1 MTESKSSGGET
12 IIEGEKCTIP
22 LCAPESKPLGGK
34 IITTPFLVFAALA
47 VIAFLLLIKRFIY
60 GLGSVT
66 SLSDGYPWGIW
77 IAYDVVTGTAIAC
90 GGYAMALLV
99 YIFNKREYY
108 PLVRPA
114 LMAAMFGYT
123 LAGISI
129 FFDVG
134 RYWQAYNLFLPRF
147 SQLNSVMFEVALCV
161 TLYIFILWIE
171 FSPSFM
177 EWLKA
182 KGLLKTAN
190 KLMFIFIAIGVLLP
204 TMHQSSLGTL
214 MVIAGRKV
222 SPLWQ
227 SGLIPLFAL
236 ISALIMGYAIVIFES
251 IISTMAL
258 NREMETPILSK
269 LSALMP
275 WLLGVY
281 LIIRFADVILK
292 GQIGLVFNS
301 GLKGV
306 MFIVENILF
315 ILPLIF
321 LSSAQNRTRPKMLFI
336 SAILMLLAGALY
348 RFDLFLVAFD
358 PGSGWRYFPAFS
370 EIMITVGIISAEIL
384 GYMIFVKKLP
394 VLPDLR
400 HA

>member
-1 MTESKSSGGET
+1 MT
-12 IIEGEKCTIP
+12 
-22 LCAPESKPLGGK
+22 ESKPLGGK
-34 IITTPFLVFAALA
+34 IFTMPFLVFAALA
-47 VIAFLLLIKRFIY
+47 AISGILLLKRFIF

-66 SLSDGYPWGIW
+66 NISDGYPWGIW

-99 YIFNKREYY
+99 YIFNREEYHE
-108 PLVRPA
+108 LVRPA
-114 LMAAMFGYT
+114 LMASMFGYT
-123 LAGISI
+123 LAGVSI

-134 RYWQAYNLFLPRF
+134 RWWQAYNLFLPWF
-147 SQLNSVMFEVALCV
+147 SQVNSVMFEVALCV
-161 TLYIFILWIE
+161 TLYIFVLWIE
-171 FSPSFM
+171 FSPTFM

-182 KGLLKTAN
+182 HNLKKTAN
-190 KLMFIFIAIGVLLP
+190 RLMFIFIAVGVLLP

-227 SGLIPLFAL
+227 SGFIPLLAL
-236 ISALIMGYAIVIFES
+236 ISAITMGYAIVIFES
-251 IISTMAL
+251 IVSALAL

-269 LSALMP
+269 LSGLMP
-275 WLLGVY
+275 WLIGFY
-281 LIIRFADVILK
+281 LIIRFADVIGRGQLGLAFTGNLK
-292 GQIGLVFNS
+292 GN
-301 GLKGV
+301 
-306 MFIVENILF
+306 MFIIENILF

-321 LSSAQNRTRPKMLFI
+321 LSSSRNRIRPKMLFI
-336 SAILMLLAGALY
+336 SAILMLLAGSVY

-358 PGSGWRYFPAFS
+358 PGSGWRYFPALS
-370 EIMITVGIISAEIL
+370 EIMITLGIISAEIL

-394 VLPDLR
+394 VLPEIE